1 MANSDHR
8 PNPVQSTS
16 SIRPAFKVRAVC
28 SCTRSCEGIEAGQVT
43 LPLRS
48 LPAVDDDSSNGLHRR
63 SQTLFEAKISL
74 RELFHLRARL
84 TERV

>member
-8 PNPVQSTS
+8 P
-16 SIRPAFKVRAVC
+16 IRFNQQARFGPPSRFEPFVHVRDHAK
-28 SCTRSCEGIEAGQVT
+28 ELKMT
-43 LPLRS
+43 LALCS
-48 LPAVDDDSSNGLHRR
+48 LPAVDDDSCDGFHRR

>member
-1 MANSDHR
+1 MVNSDHR
-8 PNPVQSTS
+8 LQSG
-16 SIRPAFKVRAVC
+16 SINKLDRPAFKIRAVC
-28 SCTRSCEGIEAGQVT
+28 SRTRSCEGIEAGQVT